1 MVPALP
7 VIPRDQVEAVDSGG
21 QALSALRAAGQPEI
35 LVLFP
40 AGLEDGQR
48 AVEAVR
54 NGRSVLLNASG
65 LEPRLGQRL
74 VDFTCG
80 GVSAM
85 DGRSHRIGEAVFLF
99 TAALSRVART
109 AGPG

>member
-7 VIPRDQVEAVDSGG
+7 VLPRDPIEAEDLGG
-21 QALSALRAAGQPEI
+21 LARGGLGAAGQPEI

-99 TAALSRVART
+99 TAALSRVERN

>member
-1 MVPALP
+1 MEPDDPGCRSL
-7 VIPRDQVEAVDSGG
+7 G
-21 QALSALRAAGQPEI
+21 AAMAARQPEI

-40 AGLEDGQR
+40 VGMEDGPR

-54 NGRSVLLNASG
+54 NGRSVLLNASA

-99 TAALSRVART
+99 TVALSRVERN

>member
-7 VIPRDQVEAVDSGG
+7 VLPRDPIAPNPLGG
-21 QALSALRAAGQPEI
+21 PALRAARQPEI

-40 AGLEDGQR
+40 TGLEDGQL

-54 NGRSVLLNASG
+54 NGRNVLLNASA

-85 DGRSHRIGEAVFLF
+85 EGRSHRIGEAVFLF
-99 TAALSRVART
+99 TAALSRVERN

>member
-7 VIPRDQVEAVDSGG
+7 VLPRHQMEPDDPGG
-21 QALSALRAAGQPEI
+21 RTLGAATGARQPEI

-40 AGLEDGQR
+40 TSLEDGPL

-54 NGRSVLLNASG
+54 NGRSVLLNASA
-65 LEPRLGQRL
+65 LDPSLGQRL

-99 TAALSRVART
+99 TAALSRVERN
-109 AGPG
+109 AGPS

>member
-1 MVPALP
+1 ML
-7 VIPRDQVEAVDSGG
+7 
-21 QALSALRAAGQPEI
+21 AAGQLEI
-35 LVLFP
+35 LVLLP
-40 AGLEDGQR
+40 AGLEDGR
-48 AVEAVR
+48 IAVEAVR

-65 LEPRLGQRL
+65 LDPNLGQRL

-99 TAALSRVART
+99 TAALSRVERSS
-109 AGPG
+109 GPD